1 MIFACRVLT
10 VYVVLLRAKGKATLE
25 TKVTI
30 FDQSKSQYCLSGLL
44 PGYDKIQLEI
54 HVVSR
59 EVNVI
64 RIFLNSTVLQICQI
78 DLESVT
84 CNETTQDGCFCRSKD
99 QLLNLYVLV
108 VRLPARRQYS
118 RSDVHVTSLSNGV
131 LTKHRQSVKL
141 PLIDSQLSINFH
153 VDGKLLDIF
162 PFKNISLKLNSPH
175 LIQVCNT
182 IMSSQKQASVRWQC
196 GTEVT
201 PFTECVET
209 TIELITDNQ
218 SLCIENI
225 KTCDGNKSL
234 QVLLIGRPEI
244 TITDVSKSKTCST
257 GLLANSNY
265 VQLRLLYDAYNSSKV
280 DHIDIEA
287 ISQLEID
294 DHPKTINKGYEMVTN
309 SESLVH
315 ICRISLRPCP
325 TMGTSQCFCSF
336 NVDHVYHLT
345 VNVTAQLEFSRGFML
360 AVLSPTVNYDDT
372 LLLGRRIQL
381 KKFYVK
387 GSESATLIYEGV
399 DLLAD
404 KCSNNFTVISDKT
417 LTFCMYDIDHPA
429 ISLFVNSNHTQTSMS
444 GDCLKSKVRLEAG
457 SNHLVYSYIDSCRRR
472 GSYECTIWSSTIA
485 IVNITVTPDTIEEI
499 GEGTTQNLNFHSL
512 VTKVNH
518 RKGLENKV

>member
-59 EVNVI
+59 EVNVV
-64 RIFLNSTVLQICQI
+64 RIFLNSTVL
-78 DLESVT
+78 
-84 CNETTQDGCFCRSKD
+84 
-99 QLLNLYVLV
+99 
-108 VRLPARRQYS
+108 
-118 RSDVHVTSLSNGV
+118 
-131 LTKHRQSVKL
+131 
-141 PLIDSQLSINFH
+141 
-153 VDGKLLDIF
+153 
-162 PFKNISLKLNSPH
+162 
-175 LIQVCNT
+175 
-182 IMSSQKQASVRWQC
+182 
-196 GTEVT
+196 
-201 PFTECVET
+201 
-209 TIELITDNQ
+209 
-218 SLCIENI
+218 
-225 KTCDGNKSL
+225 
-234 QVLLIGRPEI
+234 
-244 TITDVSKSKTCST
+244 
-257 GLLANSNY
+257 
-265 VQLRLLYDAYNSSKV
+265 
-280 DHIDIEA
+280 
-287 ISQLEID
+287 
-294 DHPKTINKGYEMVTN
+294 
-309 SESLVH
+309 
-315 ICRISLRPCP
+315 
-325 TMGTSQCFCSF
+325 QCFCSF

-360 AVLSPTVNYDDT
+360 AVLSPTANYDDT

-387 GSESATLIYEGV
+387 GSESATLLYEGV

-499 GEGTTQNLNFHSL
+499 DLTEGWTFIWHILLAMVVVNVVFILYCYKIGACCFNDCGDDIPLIIFQDVSQGEGRLQPKEAVVQYSSSLGASSVSDSVDPVFKHVLKIKLNSSRSDIIIG
-512 VTKVNH
+512 K
-518 RKGLENKV
+518 R